1 VEGEVKRAARDG
13 CREEERGRKDLAGL
27 RPSLLASWRA
37 AAPRG
42 EEQLL
47 LLLAAERWDEP
58 EEEEEEVLLLP
69 GERKAAKGKF
79 SLFSG
84 SRLRSSASKAV
95 LLTAVVVVE
104 EWRRIR
110 LGMLVML
117 ERGVSG
123 LLVWGGCRSGGLGV
137 DPLLLDSLSMDRR
150 R

>member
-1 VEGEVKRAARDG
+1 MKRAARDG
-13 CREEERGRKDLAGL
+13 CRVDEERGRKDLAGL

-47 LLLAAERWDEP
+47 LLLLLLLAADRWE
-58 EEEEEEVLLLP
+58 EQEEEEEVLLLP

-95 LLTAVVVVE
+95 LLTVVAVV

-110 LGMLVML
+110 LGMFVML

-123 LLVWGGCRSGGLGV
+123 LLVGGCRSGGLGV